1 MKKWKSILAGVGVL
15 VAAAATIGAAPPDDD
30 NPSYTPATSPYDVT
44 VTDRGY
50 TVQLTAEAAAE
61 AGLTAE
67 EALDA
72 VCEGTYF
79 FQRVSNTIEWGSQN
93 TCSPTLPAEYA
104 PQRIDVTLE
113 GTCNEAW
120 CIAWYTEDGPIN
132 SGWTYSRV
140 ATATTTETC
149 DSNDLRRFRIAVHLR
164 YAGGALDY
172 GTVRSAP
179 WYDVDCDV

>member
-1 MKKWKSILAGVGVL
+1 MLNRWKPLLAGVGVL
-15 VAAAATIGAAPPDDD
+15 LATAASLGAPPPEGDD
-30 NPSYTPATSPYDVT
+30 PSYTPASSPYEVT
-44 VTDRGY
+44 FTDTGY
-50 TVQLTAEAAAE
+50 TVRLTPEAAAD
-61 AGLTAE
+61 AGLSAE

-72 VCEGTYF
+72 VCDGTYF

-93 TCSPTLPAEYA
+93 TCSPTLPVEYA
-104 PQRIDVTLE
+104 PQKIEVTLE

-120 CIAWYTEDGPIN
+120 CVAWYTEAGPIT

-140 ATATTTETC
+140 ATATTAESC
-149 DSNDLRRFRIAVHLR
+149 DSNDLRRFRIAVNLW
-164 YAGGALDY
+164 YSGGVDY